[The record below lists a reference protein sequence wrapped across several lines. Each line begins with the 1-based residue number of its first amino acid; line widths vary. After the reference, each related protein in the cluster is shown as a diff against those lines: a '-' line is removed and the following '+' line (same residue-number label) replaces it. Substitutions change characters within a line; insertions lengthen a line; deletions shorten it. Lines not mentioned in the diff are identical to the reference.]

1 MGCLYSQKSQK
12 QRRDKE
18 IFSDVHRLSITFVK
32 MKVKF
37 QPVKMQMS
45 IKWKLKCEFCS
56 DCFGGIFMNWF
67 EIYNMCTSP

>member
-1 MGCLYSQKSQK
+1 MGCLYSQKNQK

-18 IFSDVHRLSITFVK
+18 IFSDVHRLSITFVR

-56 DCFGGIFMNWF
+56 DCFGEIFMNWF

>member
-1 MGCLYSQKSQK
+1 MGCLYSQKIQK
-12 QRRDKE
+12 QRKDKE
-18 IFSDVHRLSITFVK
+18 IFSDVQRLSITFVK

-45 IKWKLKCEFCS
+45 IKRKWKCEFCS